1 MKSFKILLRSNRD
14 LTTSYQDHTRFTNIL
29 PKFDQVLT
37 RLTKILPRCKSKVM
51 ISSESSHQNIFLDLG
66 RNHNQKNTKKF
77 RLTLSI
83 Y

>member
-1 MKSFKILLRSNRD
+1 MKSFKILSRSNRD
-14 LTTSYQDHTRFTNIL
+14 LTTSYQVHTRFTNIL
-29 PKFDQVLT
+29 PKFDQVLP

-51 ISSESSHQNIFLDLG
+51 ILTSHQNIFLDLG
-66 RNHNQKNTKKF
+66 RNHNQKSTKKF